1 MTSTAAPPAAK
12 KTVAAVLV
20 SHGDRGGTDPN
31 ATLRAQ
37 AEAVRDLTHLDS
49 VTFGVLKGTPS
60 VEEALEAAEKSGATD
75 ILVCPLFMAD
85 GYFAGRVLPHRLD
98 EANVTTRIHTLP
110 PLGLDPRIAGLLLA
124 DAADAASR
132 TGFALEKTNLLIVGH
147 GSKFG
152 PASANATKVVAELA
166 AAVGVFA
173 SVATAFLEE
182 APFLEQALANA
193 TAPTVVAGFFF
204 GEGMHAA
211 EDVPEAIA
219 RTHARAV
226 YSGVVGTSPRIP
238 HLIASA
244 LTAVLSARHDPER
257 S

>member
-1 MTSTAAPPAAK
+1 MTYAAADAAAAR

-37 AEAVRDLTHLDS
+37 AEAVQRLTNLGS
-49 VTFGVLKGTPS
+49 VTIGVLKGTPS
-60 VEEALEAAEKSGATD
+60 VEEALEAAERSGATD

-98 EANVTTRIHTLP
+98 EANVATRIRTLP
-110 PLGLDPRIAGLLLA
+110 PLGLDPGIVDLLLA
-124 DAADAASR
+124 DATDAACKA
-132 TGFALEKTNLLIVGH
+132 GFALKETSLLIVGH

-152 PASANATKVVAELA
+152 PASANATKAVAENA
-166 AAVGVFA
+166 AAAAQFA
-173 SVATAFLEE
+173 SVTTAFLEE
-182 APFLEQALANA
+182 PPLLDETLGA
-193 TAPTVVAGFFF
+193 TKTPTVVAGFFF

-219 RTHARAV
+219 RSHARAV
-226 YSGVVGTSPRIP
+226 YIGAVGTSPRIP
-238 HLIASA
+238 HLIAAALGRA
-244 LTAVLSARHDPER
+244 LTAP
-257 S
+257 